1 MNQFR
6 ERYHFIHNVF
16 ANFYKDVLDWFS
28 LTLYPRFEYRV
39 IGTYDK
45 AVEYI
50 QKQCQYDRETD
61 MPMFPA
67 LILNPSGEFEPADA
81 NAGGAQYWR
90 YPNLTPT
97 LIKRL
102 FEPIYK
108 DEHVLVNTAFIRIK
122 GEIELIMLL
131 NSFYEYCDIRMLFIN
146 MFGGMN
152 RIIYPRFF
160 SSFIILPDSFKT
172 YQYDNEY
179 TGTTYQLDWN
189 TAGAE
194 NMLVRSTARNEV
206 VLPLNIKPQMS
217 LQGLADASNRY
228 GGSDNIAEWKLGA
241 TINYELEIPNYL
253 IFETDYLA
261 KRIDLELR
269 YGSAYSQYNDYQ
281 PPDDRMLYNYSWDWG
296 INFDTNS
303 PDQFDIPLD
312 PDDATTSMNVVGD
325 FIFDTRYLHEVDQ
338 NDIDSISDGT
348 SYLYIDLTAAQ
359 QITYPKMLIVNSRDG
374 EMNYGDHY
382 FLTNNGWTLVIR
394 TNDTVTLEKGWF
406 LELYVYKL
414 LGV

>member
-1 MNQFR
+1 MSQFR

-50 QKQCQYDRETD
+50 QKQCQYSRETD

-67 LILNPSGEFEPADA
+67 LILNPSGDFEPADA

-108 DEHVLVNTAFIRIK
+108 DEHVLINAAFIRIK

-172 YQYDNEY
+172 YEYDNEY
-179 TGTTYQLDWN
+179 TGTTYNLDWD

-194 NMLVRSTARNEV
+194 NLLVRSTARNEV

-217 LQGLADASNRY
+217 LQSLTDASNRY
-228 GGSDNIAEWKLGA
+228 GGSDGIAEWKLGA

-253 IFETDYLA
+253 ILESDYLA
-261 KRIDLELR
+261 KHLDLELR

-281 PPDDRMLYNYSWDWG
+281 VPDNRMLYNYTWDWG
-296 INFDTNS
+296 INFNTNS

-312 PDDATTSMNVVGD
+312 PSDATTSSSFVGD
-325 FIFDTRYLHEVDQ
+325 FIFDTRYLHEVTQD
-338 NDIDSISDGT
+338 DMDSIADGT
-348 SYLYIDLTAAQ
+348 SYLYIDLTSAQ
-359 QITYPKMLIVNSRDG
+359 QITYPKALIVNSADG
-374 EMNYGDHY
+374 EMNYGVHY

-414 LGV
+414 VGT